1 MITAF
6 VPKPTEG
13 LNKELSCIT
22 LASEDSVAGR
32 KCVLCDGTFPIT
44 NSSMGTEFVCPEC
57 KEVWAKLKQWVLNWE
72 DNE

>member
-44 NSSMGTEFVCPEC
+44 SHSMGTEFVCREC
-57 KEVWAKLKQWVLNWE
+57 KTLWKRIKKTIS
-72 DNE
+72 DNNK